1 MSNFCQQGD
10 ITKIFIVDTGN
21 TGSTGTDIYVTGG
34 TYFGG
39 TLTLG
44 RNDGVSISIPGFLT
58 GSTSADIYVT
68 GGTYFGGTLTLGR
81 NDGVTIP
88 ITGFSTTSIFTGN
101 TSASCI
107 TDLYITNLHGCSPIT
122 IWDPIVS
129 LSSISATTYYGDG
142 SNLSGIP
149 DYYVTG
155 GTYSNGTLTL
165 NRQNGSLNVTGF
177 LTGGTGIVV
186 DTYVTG
192 FTYLNNNLSINQ
204 NQGQLPLTVNISI
217 MTGLTINGSLSASTY
232 LGLPID
238 PDYYVTGGTY
248 SNGSLTLNRQNGS
261 VTIPGFLT
269 GITGIDTYVTG
280 FTYNDANRLTIS
292 QNGGQPPL
300 NVFINTFT
308 GITTHYLD
316 VNTNVTE
323 TSAVGRLNWNNTD
336 GTLDLGLKGGNVT
349 LQIGQEQVVRVVN
362 KTGANLLESQ
372 YKVARIRS
380 QAEGGSQGQRLAIVL
395 AQANN
400 DPNSVDTLGIVTE
413 NINNNQE
420 GFITSSGLVR
430 NINTTGSLQS
440 ETWLDGDV
448 LYLSPI
454 TAGELTKVK
463 PIAPQHTVIMGY
475 VVYAHVNNGKIFVK
489 VDNGYELDEL
499 HNVRI
504 SGETNN
510 QVLSYDST
518 QDVWVNRTLPA
529 FITGFTDNFVTGG
542 TYSSGTL
549 TLNRQN
555 GSVIITGFTTSSSSG
570 GTGIDTYVTGFTY
583 SNNNLS
589 INQNQGQSP
598 LSVTINNFTGLTV
611 NGSLSASTY
620 LGLPSFTFTGNTS
633 ASCISNLYVSNVY
646 GCSPITIHDS
656 IKSVGSSATGIT
668 SFAFGDTTVAAGDY
682 SHAEGES
689 TQAIGNY
696 SHAEGSSTI
705 TTGTYS
711 HAEGDSA
718 QAIGGYSHAEGYLTK
733 TIGDYSH
740 TEGNG
745 TLTGQYFYTTI
756 GVSSGVITLDGTYGD
771 VSTEFTTTGIILEDS
786 GTFTWYQI
794 DQGTPPYFDG
804 TKTIITLT
812 GTSVNSGTNV
822 GIPGV
827 FQPTVAD
834 ILLGSL
840 YSHTEGEGTIAI
852 GYVSHAEGKNT
863 TTIGAGSHAE
873 GGNKAGPGPQAIGD
887 FSHAEGDGTTAQG
900 EASHA
905 EGLSTTAIGGASH
918 AEGKN
923 TTATGDWSHVEG
935 NATEAIGGYSHA
947 EGTLTIAEGT
957 GSHAEGES
965 TTSSGVSSHAEGGNT
980 EASGLYSHTE
990 GVSTNAS
997 GTGSHAEGS
1006 GGKNYGSIGD
1016 YSHTEGRQTTT
1027 NGNYSHA
1034 EGYLTS
1040 TNVKGLYSHAEGHG
1054 SQAGDIGSHAEG
1066 YFTQANGNYSH
1077 SQGTNTVAGGDYSF
1091 ASGSGSTAQG
1101 ALSFVHSI
1109 NSVAAGEGTVV
1120 LGGVGISGTTPNM
1133 VYVSTLNINS
1143 TPVSNS
1149 GGTQVLVRNSS
1160 TGNIEYRD
1168 SSTLGGGTGTDT
1180 YVTGFTYSNNN
1191 LSINQNQG
1199 QLPLTV
1205 TINNFTGLTI
1215 NGSLSAST
1223 YLGLPSNIYETS
1235 TDGAVTSASTSNVYT
1250 SGVLVPANSFT
1261 TGNNAELTVRGRKIG
1276 TAGNMTMRV
1285 YINTINSISGSPILV
1300 ATNTTAATNQTY
1312 LQFQRFLS
1320 IKSTGTTEVFSNT
1333 GGSNIDWLSSNLGI
1347 NQLSVNW
1354 ANDLYIVVATQCTV
1368 GTDSINARSSFIKI
1382 KR

>member
-44 RNDGVSISIPGFLT
+44 RNDGV
-58 GSTSADIYVT
+58 
-68 GGTYFGGTLTLGR
+68 
-81 NDGVTIP
+81 TIP

-101 TSASCI
+101 TSANCI
-107 TDLYITNLHGCSPIT
+107 SNLYISNLHGCSPIT

-155 GTYSNGTLTL
+155 GTYSNGSLTLNRQNGIVTVTGFSTTDTYVTGFTYNDANRLTISQNGGQSPLTVTINNFTGLTVTGSISATTYLNLPPFITGFTDNFVTGGTFSSGTLTLNRQNGIVTVTGFTSTDTFVTGFTFTNDNTLTIGRNQGLPPLPITINNLFLTGLTVNGSISASTYLNLPAFITGFTDNFVTGGTFSSGTLTL
-165 NRQNGSLNVTGF
+165 NRQNGSVFITGF
-177 LTGGTGIVV
+177 TTSSSSGGT
-186 DTYVTG
+186 DTFVTG
-192 FTYLNNNLSINQ
+192 FTFTNNNTLTIDR
-204 NQGQLPLTVNISI
+204 NQGLPPLPVIINNLTLTGLTVNGVI
-217 MTGLTINGSLSASTY
+217 SASTY
-232 LGLPID
+232 LNLPA
-238 PDYYVTGGTY
+238 
-248 SNGSLTLNRQNGS
+248 
-261 VTIPGFLT
+261 F
-269 GITGIDTYVTG
+269 ITGFTDTYVTG

-413 NINNNQE
+413 NIDNNQE

-510 QVLSYDST
+510 QVLSYDSV
-518 QDVWVNRTLPA
+518 QSVWVNRTLPA

-570 GTGIDTYVTGFTY
+570 GTSIDTFVTGFTY

-633 ASCISNLYVSNVY
+633 ASCISDIYVSNLH

-668 SFAFGDTTVAAGDY
+668 SFAFGNTTVAAGDY
-682 SHAEGES
+682 SHAEGEL
-689 TQAIGNY
+689 TQAIGGGSHAEGNGTITVGGWSHAEGYGTQANGGWSHAEGYVTQAIGDY
-696 SHAEGSSTI
+696 SHAEGNST
-705 TTGTYS
+705 Y
-711 HAEGDSA
+711 
-718 QAIGGYSHAEGYLTK
+718 
-733 TIGDYSH
+733 
-740 TEGNG
+740 
-745 TLTGQYFYTTI
+745 TGQYFYTTI
-756 GVSSGVITLDGTYGD
+756 GVSSGVITLDRTYGD
-771 VSTEFTTTGIILEDS
+771 VSAEFTATGIILEDA
-786 GTFTWYQI
+786 GPFTWYEL
-794 DQGTPPYFDG
+794 DPSSSPYFDG
-804 TKTIITLT
+804 TNTIIYLAD
-812 GTSVNSGTNV
+812 TSVNSGTYIGV
-822 GIPGV
+822 PGV
-827 FQPTVAD
+827 FQPTAAD
-834 ILLGSL
+834 ILLGNF
-840 YSHTEGEGTIAI
+840 YSHAEGYGTIAI
-852 GYVSHAEGKNT
+852 GNSSHAEGRGT
-863 TTIGAGSHAE
+863 SAIGDYSHAE
-873 GGNKAGPGPQAIGD
+873 GYGTQANGGW
-887 FSHAEGDGTTAQG
+887 SHAEGYF
-900 EASHA
+900 
-905 EGLSTTAIGGASH
+905 TTAIGG
-918 AEGKN
+918 
-923 TTATGDWSHVEG
+923 W
-935 NATEAIGGYSHA
+935 
-947 EGTLTIAEGT
+947 
-957 GSHAEGES
+957 SHAEGES
-965 TTSSGVSSHAEGGNT
+965 TTSSGAGSHAEGISTQAIGDYSHSEGYYTTAIGANSHAEGESTTAIGANSHAEGGNT
-980 EASGLYSHTE
+980 EASGQYSHTE
-990 GVSTNAS
+990 GVGTDAS

-1027 NGNYSHA
+1027 NGDYSHA

-1077 SQGTNTVAGGDYSF
+1077 SQGTNTIASGDYSF
-1091 ASGSGSTAQG
+1091 ASGSASTASG
-1101 ALSFVHSI
+1101 IASFIHSSR
-1109 NSVAAGEGTVV
+1109 SVVTGNRSVV
-1120 LGGVGISGTTPNM
+1120 LGGQGISGTSSDF
-1133 VYVSTLNINS
+1133 VYVSNLNINS
-1143 TPVSNS
+1143 IPVSNS

-1160 TGNIEYRD
+1160 TGNIEYNSNIQVQID
-1168 SSTLGGGTGTDT
+1168 ALKVEEVNLQDIGTG
-1180 YVTGFTYSNNN
+1180 
-1191 LSINQNQG
+1191 
-1199 QLPLTV
+1199 LP
-1205 TINNFTGLTI
+1205 
-1215 NGSLSAST
+1215 AST
-1223 YLGLPSNIYETS
+1223 YTI
-1235 TDGAVTSASTSNVYT
+1235 
-1250 SGVLVPANSFT
+1250 VL
-1261 TGNNAELTVRGRKIG
+1261 NAKYARRINELTVIAGSG
-1276 TAGNMTMRV
+1276 TCTLTMN
-1285 YINTINSISGSPILV
+1285 INNTPVTGISGVSV
-1300 ATNTTAATNQTY
+1300 TT
-1312 LQFQRFLS
+1312 
-1320 IKSTGTTEVFSNT
+1320 TGTTYTTTATN
-1333 GGSNIDWLSSNLGI
+1333 
-1347 NQLSVNW
+1347 
-1354 ANDLYIVVATQCTV
+1354 VVAVGNTV
-1368 GTDSINARSSFIKI
+1368 TMVTISNSGLANLRATIKTT
-1382 KR
+1382 R